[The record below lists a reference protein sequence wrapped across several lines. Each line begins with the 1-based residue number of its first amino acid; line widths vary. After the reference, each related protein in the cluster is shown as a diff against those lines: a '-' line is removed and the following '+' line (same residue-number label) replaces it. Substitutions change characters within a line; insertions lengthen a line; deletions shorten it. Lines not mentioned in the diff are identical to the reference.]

1 MISAGGGKGVI
12 NVKHAQDRPHTKG
25 LYSRGNDCQQSL
37 IPIVGRIFLLP
48 LESLIALLSH
58 LRWGLGKEVKQTITK
73 NTQNG
78 SRIQRNGLGTL
89 QSGKETGS
97 RGIRSYTI
105 KETL

>member
-78 SRIQRNGLGTL
+78 SGF
-89 QSGKETGS
+89 KEMDWGHYNQG
-97 RGIRSYTI
+97 RKQAAG
-105 KETL
+105 E